1 ALVAVDE
8 LVLAR
13 RHSRGREV
21 TIVRRGQLAAVGV
34 VDPDDPGGVDAL
46 PAGAA
51 AGGTLDRPPR
61 RRAPPGGAL
70 AGRGRRRGRAARRD
84 RLPGQP
90 VRRRRRAPG
99 ALHPTPLP
107 RRAPARRGPPPPPP
121 PPRPPPRRAGAG
133 GRAPPP
139 GPRFPKRGAHDPAGR
154 TPWSSVPSSSSRPSE
169 PRS

>member
-107 RRAPARRGPPPPPP
+107 RRAPARRGP
-121 PPRPPPRRAGAG
+121 RPPPAPSGTAPPAPAAERPLTAPGRRVPTMAATTPAGA
-133 GRAPPP
+133 PQ
-139 GPRFPKRGAHDPAGR
+139 GA
-154 TPWSSVPSSSSRPSE
+154 
-169 PRS
+169 